1 MTALA
6 RVRPE
11 EVGIPPSAILRFTED
26 MTERNMNLHSFMSL
40 RHGKVARRLLLPF
53 HKDLRHPIFSVS
65 KSLTSAAV
73 GIAIGEGR
81 ISLEDKVIHFFRISR
96 RPYTR
101 TQPI

>member
-26 MTERNMNLHSFMSL
+26 MTERNMNLHSFMLL
-40 RHGKVARRLLLPF
+40 RHGKVAAEGYYSPF

-81 ISLEDKVIHFFRISR
+81 ISLEDKVIHFSG
-96 RPYTR
+96 
-101 TQPI
+101 